1 MGRSVTASLC
11 KVKCLFSRRRP
22 KTTSSSSDISSEFD
36 IEVRAKAN
44 DSLDALCAESGT
56 NQGSKS
62 RGPRHLPSE
71 GYASH
76 SLLPR
81 GSCHAG
87 DAEEVAIRDGTNST
101 SQEVCHIMDGRVMIP
116 PREHTTASLIVYGR
130 SCVSNVSKRVSLS
143 ACVVHVSVN
152 RDIKLYPETSAGG

>member
-1 MGRSVTASLC
+1 MLLLRSVKSNVYFPDEGQRRQAPALTLAVNLIFKSGLRQTILLMHFVQSHVLTRNR
-11 KVKCLFSRRRP
+11 KVG
-22 KTTSSSSDISSEFD
+22 
-36 IEVRAKAN
+36 V
-44 DSLDALCAESGT
+44 
-56 NQGSKS
+56 QGI
-62 RGPRHLPSE
+62 PSE

-87 DAEEVAIRDGTNST
+87 DAEEVVIRDGTNST

-152 RDIKLYPETSAGG
+152 RDIKLYPETSTGG